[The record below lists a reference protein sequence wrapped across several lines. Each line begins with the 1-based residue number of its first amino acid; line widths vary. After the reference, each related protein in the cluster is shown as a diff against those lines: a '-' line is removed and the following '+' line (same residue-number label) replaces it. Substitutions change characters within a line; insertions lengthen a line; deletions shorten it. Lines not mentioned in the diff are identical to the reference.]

1 MLEQQ
6 EKQYLSGHK
15 GIKQNVK
22 GGGRAIE
29 AVHSRKKFVVYLF
42 VH

>member
-1 MLEQQ
+1 VVKQQ
-6 EKQYLSGHK
+6 EKRCLSGHK

-22 GGGRAIE
+22 GGGRAIG

-42 VH
+42 VY